1 MEEKNFI
8 TIIELLAE
16 KVREL
21 QLEVRLLKYENES
34 LSKENEEYKKHSKV
48 EFKKIERFGEE
59 KDG

>member
-1 MEEKNFI
+1 MDEKNYN

-21 QLEVRLLKYENES
+21 QVEVRLLKYENES
-34 LSKENEEYKKHSKV
+34 LAKENKDLKWHLDPIARRED
-48 EFKKIERFGEE
+48 

>member
-1 MEEKNFI
+1 MDEKNYN

-21 QLEVRLLKYENES
+21 QMEVRLLKYENES
-34 LSKENEEYKKHSKV
+34 LTKENNDLKWHLNPIAK
-48 EFKKIERFGEE
+48 REE